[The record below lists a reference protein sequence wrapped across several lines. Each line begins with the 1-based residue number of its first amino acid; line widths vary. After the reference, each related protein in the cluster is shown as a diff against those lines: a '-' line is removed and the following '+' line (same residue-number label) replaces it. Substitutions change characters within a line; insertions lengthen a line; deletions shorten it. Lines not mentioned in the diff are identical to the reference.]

1 MNSAEDLDYRKIKL
15 VGEEVQGKA
24 LLTSFYGMDM
34 TRDKLSSLIRKW
46 QTLIEASVDVKTTDG
61 YVLRMFSIAF
71 TKRRP
76 NQVRK
81 TSYAQSSQI
90 RAIRKKMQEIM
101 SAGAVL
107 VRYGWRQCPRSRP
120 RLVSRAE
127 ATKSDLKGL
136 VNKFIPEAIAK
147 EIEKAC
153 NGIYPLQNVFIRKV
167 KLLKAPR
174 FDIVRLM
181 DMHGDSGSPDDAG
194 RAVKEADAP
203 LVAELDGA
211 GGRL

>member
-1 MNSAEDLDYRKIKL
+1 VRCWRGTADGSAL
-15 VGEEVQGKA
+15 VH
-24 LLTSFYGMDM
+24 D
-34 TRDKLSSLIRKW
+34 
-46 QTLIEASVDVKTTDG
+46 
-61 YVLRMFSIAF
+61 
-71 TKRRP
+71 
-76 NQVRK
+76 
-81 TSYAQSSQI
+81 
-90 RAIRKKMQEIM
+90 
-101 SAGAVL
+101 
-107 VRYGWRQCPRSRP
+107 P
-120 RLVSRAE
+120 RLASHAE

>member
-61 YVLRMFSIAF
+61 YVLRLFSIAF

-107 VRYGWRQCPRSRP
+107 AARHDAVPSFTP
-120 RLVSRAE
+120 RL
-127 ATKSDLKGL
+127 LL
-136 VNKFIPEAIAK
+136 F
-147 EIEKAC
+147 AC
-153 NGIYPLQNVFIRKV
+153 RGDQVGPQG
-167 KLLKAPR
+167 PR
-174 FDIVRLM
+174 
-181 DMHGDSGSPDDAG
+181 
-194 RAVKEADAP
+194 
-203 LVAELDGA
+203 
-211 GGRL
+211 